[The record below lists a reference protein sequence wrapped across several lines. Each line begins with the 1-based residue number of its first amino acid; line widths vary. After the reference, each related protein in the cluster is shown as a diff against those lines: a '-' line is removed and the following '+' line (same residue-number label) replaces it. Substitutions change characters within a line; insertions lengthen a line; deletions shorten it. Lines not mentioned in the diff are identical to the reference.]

1 MTTENRYRIVREDL
15 HRAYDDQIDPALID
29 TTLDTAI
36 AEAEATATVTDFLP
50 VTVGRTTIERLE
62 ELAANSIV
70 GGLKHRPEILYVSDR
85 NAGRSQFAAA
95 LTHHL
100 VGDHV
105 FVRSVGLHSNDEPTP
120 SVLKALR
127 ERGISEEGLY
137 DKDILAR
144 TVHRADVIVLLGV
157 DETPDV
163 PGDRY
168 VHWHIADPTGRPEAE
183 VNAIADDI
191 DAHVRQLL
199 TEMGVLD
206 SAA

>member
-1 MTTENRYRIVREDL
+1 MTTDNRYRIVREDL
-15 HRAYDDQIDPALID
+15 HRAYDDQLDPAVID
-29 TTLDTAI
+29 STLDTAI
-36 AEAEATATVTDFLP
+36 SEAEATATVTDFLP
-50 VTVGRTTIERLE
+50 VTVGKTTIERLE
-62 ELAANSIV
+62 ALAADSVV

-95 LTHHL
+95 LTRHL

-120 SVLKALR
+120 SVLAALR

-157 DETPDV
+157 DETPNI

-168 VHWHIADPTGRPEAE
+168 VYWPIADPTDRPEAE
-183 VNAIADDI
+183 VRAIADDI
-191 DAHVRQLL
+191 DARVHQLL
-199 TEMGVLD
+199 TDMGMLD